1 MNYFKEANNFYN
13 RKDYINALSLYQKSV
28 EVKQN
33 EAASFYNWAV
43 CLIKLKS
50 YKKAIPLLKKA
61 LILKHDSRYFFNLA
75 YCYTMLKDKRKALI
89 YFNKAWSL
97 NNDDKDCEKAINM
110 IIKSYKKDTI

>member
-13 RKDYINALSLYQKSV
+13 RKDYISALSLYQKSI

-50 YKKAIPLLKKA
+50 YEEAIPLLKKA
-61 LILKHDSRYFFNLA
+61 LIIKQDSRYFFNLG
-75 YCYTMLKDKRKALI
+75 YCHSMLKNRRKALM
-89 YFNKAWSL
+89 YFNTAWAL
-97 NNDDKDCEKAINM
+97 DNNDTDCEKAINM
-110 IIKSYKKDTI
+110 ITNSYKKDLM